1 MKHVP
6 GPIQAEFKRIP
17 VKQSLPQDKMTDMSD
32 QRSTV
37 HITFLSFRKVADSVI
52 TLNTLGKYDL
62 DYRIIEEAEHL
73 VVDFSGL
80 CQLNWG
86 DKKCLQ

>member
-1 MKHVP
+1 
-6 GPIQAEFKRIP
+6 
-17 VKQSLPQDKMTDMSD
+17 MTDMSD

-37 HITFLSFRKVADSVI
+37 HITFLSFRKVPDSVI

-86 DKKCLQ
+86 DKKCFQ